1 MNFPPLIVFGK
12 WTRKQRIEKMQKNET
27 TTTCSLF
34 SFRSYSHNEWTQ
46 RNSRKKARKNNKT
59 FDFSQIFPCCFPSA
73 PFWAFRKNSSTT
85 ELQSVLARLVSFKRG
100 SRPWSIDSIQKSID
114 SHNTVEYTYTYVY
127 IHIHIY
133 KNAVKSLKILS
144 RKNAIYNPLI
154 HPFTFCHTPYAV
166 CQTLYTVAEMPC
178 GMCYWLPQTFFAFIV
193 TFKLTHCWRRH
204 IVTASYSTFCN
215 KTLRKTIT
223 MLAVQKESQ
232 WMG

>member
-1 MNFPPLIVFGK
+1 MFFPLLRPFGHLEKIPPRLNCSQSLPGWLVSKGGPGRGPLIQYK
-12 WTRKQRIEKMQKNET
+12 
-27 TTTCSLF
+27 S
-34 SFRSYSHNEWTQ
+34 
-46 RNSRKKARKNNKT
+46 
-59 FDFSQIFPCCFPSA
+59 PSTA
-73 PFWAFRKNSSTT
+73 TILLN
-85 ELQSVLARLVSFKRG
+85 
-100 SRPWSIDSIQKSID
+100 IHIHMDI
-114 SHNTVEYTYTYVY
+114 H

-204 IVTASYSTFCN
+204 IVTASYATFCN